1 MRAEDIEAYRSQSQ
15 ALNRACSPNILGSLV
30 YLRDLYPGKEALDFP
45 PWSFLSEQEK
55 ADSLLAEFVNLTG
68 NGGASSGQIDS
79 PSLPSILWHMMA
91 ENNKAA
97 LLVRALLDVA
107 DSGDDV
113 QAGNVPVMTAGPSLQ
128 HRDSGIF
135 VEE

>member
-1 MRAEDIEAYRSQSQ
+1 LA
-15 ALNRACSPNILGSLV
+15 
-30 YLRDLYPGKEALDFP
+30 YLRDLYLSIGKEALDFS
-45 PWSFLSEQEK
+45 PWSSLSEQEK
-55 ADSLLAEFVNLTG
+55 ADSLLAEFVNLTES
-68 NGGASSGQIDS
+68 GGAPSGQIDS

-113 QAGNVPVMTAGPSLQ
+113 QVGNVPVMTAGPSLQ